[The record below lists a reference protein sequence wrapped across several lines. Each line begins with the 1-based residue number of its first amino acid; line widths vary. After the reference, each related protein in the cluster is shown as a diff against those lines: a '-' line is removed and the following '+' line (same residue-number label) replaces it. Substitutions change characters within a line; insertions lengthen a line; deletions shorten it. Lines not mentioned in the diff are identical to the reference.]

1 MTKHHEQTTTQQIG
15 GDGIIIV
22 DAEGGIVRM
31 KQSGHEHLTLLSKA
45 DMDEA
50 LTHLGRRSF
59 DALLAAL
66 REGDL
71 NQEIVT
77 EEPRLY
83 VLEVLALPIVTGFR
97 IDGWALTVRDVTDSP
112 QEPANSRP
120 PGQSRSV
127 FHWPPNSSLTS
138 NIT

>member
-1 MTKHHEQTTTQQIG
+1 MTKHHEQTTTQQTG
-15 GDGIIIV
+15 GDGAIIMN
-22 DAEGGIVRM
+22 AEGDIVRTNPR
-31 KQSGHEHLTLLSKA
+31 GHEDQPFLSKA
-45 DMDEA
+45 EMDEA
-50 LTHLGRRSF
+50 LTHLGMRSF

-66 REGDL
+66 CEGDL

-112 QEPANSRP
+112 QEPSNSRP